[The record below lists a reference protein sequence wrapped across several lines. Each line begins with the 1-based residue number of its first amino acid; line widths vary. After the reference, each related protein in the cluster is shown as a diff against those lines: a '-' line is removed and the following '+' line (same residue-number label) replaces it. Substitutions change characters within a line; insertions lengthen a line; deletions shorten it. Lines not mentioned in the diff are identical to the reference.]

1 MSECRESKYLRSMRE
16 RENLS
21 SMSEWEY
28 LSECEYLSSMS
39 ECSESD
45 DTWGLLHLLA
55 PSSTSSS
62 NFTHLERSSSIK
74 ILQKCK
80 QCIEC
85 TGGLRVSVNKPLF
98 WHCGVKNVAN
108 SQLWYEDTQSFQNLH
123 YRKLALEGLDFPFW
137 KFNIL
142 YFLIPKFLHYF
153 ERGIFLN
160 RSEFWPLCTVI
171 WTNSMILFNFIVWT
185 SSTIWYPTQYT
196 DHHLIWE
203 QQSCSYKQHT
213 NRIVV

>member
-1 MSECRESKYLRSMRE
+1 M
-16 RENLS
+16 
-21 SMSEWEY
+21 
-28 LSECEYLSSMS
+28 
-39 ECSESD
+39 
-45 DTWGLLHLLA
+45 GFAPPVGPLLHILLELHPPWKVVFNKNIA
-55 PSSTSSS
+55 K
-62 NFTHLERSSSIK
+62 NANNV
-74 ILQKCK
+74 
-80 QCIEC
+80 CIEC

-123 YRKLALEGLDFPFW
+123 YRKLALERLDFPFW
-137 KFNIL
+137 KFKIL

-203 QQSCSYKQHT
+203 QQSCSYKH
-213 NRIVV
+213 

>member
-1 MSECRESKYLRSMRE
+1 MIHGVCSTCWPPPPHPPRTSPTLKGRLQLKY
-16 RENLS
+16 
-21 SMSEWEY
+21 
-28 LSECEYLSSMS
+28 C
-39 ECSESD
+39 
-45 DTWGLLHLLA
+45 
-55 PSSTSSS
+55 
-62 NFTHLERSSSIK
+62 K
-74 ILQKCK
+74 KCK

-123 YRKLALEGLDFPFW
+123 YRKLALERLDFPFW